1 MLPSRVA
8 LPPDLGKHSIL
19 WLAGLAAT
27 VVYLKLSPGSL
38 LMPDSPGYIYFDPGR
53 PVGYPFFLAVIKF
66 FTGGYEHV
74 GPIQIVMLGVSSAVV
89 ASVVGHTTQRWII
102 ALVLEIGLLAYPAPF
117 KSANVIASD
126 ALSTCLYLLFIA
138 SLFWFGA
145 RPSLRRYLPLCL
157 IVFLAIT
164 VRPVNIAMV
173 PGALAAGLYF
183 LGLKSAIRSS
193 GPILAAAILGICIT
207 PATNYLLHGSPKSYT
222 PLVRGLFAKA
232 IFGTPPETSAMVDAD
247 LAFIR
252 QSVLPLNDYIQKA
265 PPEFR
270 DLMRRSI
277 SDYLRFNVIIPTLVE
292 RHRFQR
298 SVEVDPILLSYTR
311 EHIRRDPL
319 YFLGQI
325 AREYVNLA
333 RNYTFITRDEREQYQ
348 EFLENNPP
356 PLPALVPD
364 PTDYK
369 KRLLPAAIAEMHSK
383 SSYVPGEAD
392 EMKIEAPQARPMVLT
407 LAIDAIQVLAVAISL
422 GSLLLL
428 PILSFKS
435 RVGSVWAIIGIAS
448 VLIQMNMV
456 ATALVETAL
465 PRYMYP
471 IWPLLWLV
479 LVLAGWKLWSIA
491 ATPRM
496 ASGSTSDELFVF
508 RSQVGHVV
516 PELRHA
522 AATTAMD

>member
-1 MLPSRVA
+1 
-8 LPPDLGKHSIL
+8 
-19 WLAGLAAT
+19 
-27 VVYLKLSPGSL
+27 
-38 LMPDSPGYIYFDPGR
+38 MPDSPGYIYFDPGR

-66 FTGGYEHV
+66 FTGGYELV
-74 GPIQIVMLGVSSAVV
+74 GPVQIVMLGVSSAVV
-89 ASVVGHTTQRWII
+89 ASVLAYATQRWII

-117 KSANVIASD
+117 KSANVIGSD
-126 ALSTCLYLLFIA
+126 PLSTCLYLWFIA

-145 RPSLRRYLPLCL
+145 GPSLRRYLPICL
-157 IVFLAIT
+157 IVFLGIT

-207 PATNYLLHGSPKSYT
+207 PATNYFLHGSTKSTT
-222 PLVRGLFAKA
+222 PLVAGLFGKA
-232 IFGTPPETSAMVDAD
+232 ILGTPPEPSVADDAD
-247 LAFIR
+247 LTFIR
-252 QSVLPLNDYIQKA
+252 QSVLPFSNYIENA

-270 DLMRRSI
+270 DLMRMSI
-277 SDYLRFNVIIPTLVE
+277 DAILRYGVIFPTLIE
-292 RHRFQR
+292 RHRPQR
-298 SVEVDPILLSYTR
+298 VDELDPILLSYTR
-311 EHIRRDPL
+311 EHIRRHPL

-325 AREYVNLA
+325 ARDYVNLA
-333 RNYTFITRDEREQYQ
+333 RNYTFLTRYQREKYQ
-348 EFLENNPP
+348 EFLELNPP

-364 PTDYK
+364 DYK
-369 KRLLPAAIAEMHSK
+369 KRLLPAAIAEMP
-383 SSYVPGEAD
+383 YVAGDAEK
-392 EMKIEAPQARPMVLT
+392 MKIEAPEARPMVLI

-428 PILSFKS
+428 PILAFKK
-435 RVGSVWAIIGIAS
+435 RVESVWAIIGIAA
-448 VLIQMNMV
+448 VMIQMNMLAV
-456 ATALVETAL
+456 ALCQFAE

-491 ATPRM
+491 TSPRM

-508 RSQVGHVV
+508 RSRAGHAV

-522 AATTAMD
+522 AAATATD

>member
-1 MLPSRVA
+1 MLPSRLA
-8 LPPDLGKHSIL
+8 SRSELGKQSIL
-19 WLAGLAAT
+19 WLAGLAAI
-27 VVYLKLSPGSL
+27 VVYVGLSPGSVL
-38 LMPDSPGYIYFDPGR
+38 NGDSPGYMYFDPGR
-53 PVGYPFFLAVIKF
+53 PVGYPIFLAAIKF
-66 FTGGYEHV
+66 LSRGYEHV
-74 GPIQIVMLGVSSAVV
+74 GTAQIVLLGVSSVVV
-89 ASVVGHTTQRWII
+89 ASVVLHTTQRWLI
-102 ALVLEIGLLAYPAPF
+102 ALVLEIGLLVYPAPF
-117 KSANVIASD
+117 TSAHTIASD

-138 SLFWFGA
+138 ALFWFGA

-164 VRPVNIAMV
+164 VRPVNLAMV

-183 LGLKSAIRSS
+183 LGLKSVIRSS
-193 GPILAAAILGICIT
+193 APILAAAILGICIT

-232 IFGTPPETSAMVDAD
+232 IFGTRPETSAMVDAD

-252 QSVLPLNDYIQKA
+252 QSVLPVNDYIQNA

-270 DLMRRSI
+270 DLMRKSI
-277 SDYLRFNVIIPTLVE
+277 SGYLRFGVIIPTLVE
-292 RHRFQR
+292 RHRVQHG
-298 SVEVDPILLSYTR
+298 EEIDPILLSYTR
-311 EHIRRDPL
+311 EYVRRDPL

-325 AREYVNLA
+325 AWEYVNLA
-333 RNYTFITRDEREQYQ
+333 RNYTFITRYEREKYQ
-348 EFLENNPP
+348 EFLDLNPP

-364 PTDYK
+364 RTNYAM
-369 KRLLPAAIAEMHSK
+369 RLFPAAIAEMHFT
-383 SSYVPGEAD
+383 SSYAPAVED
-392 EMKIEAPQARPMVLT
+392 EEMKIEAPPARPTVLI

-428 PILSFKS
+428 PILAFKK
-435 RVGSVWAIIGIAS
+435 RVSSVWAIIGIAS
-448 VLIQMNMV
+448 VMIQMNMV

-491 ATPRM
+491 TTPRM
-496 ASGSTSDELFVF
+496 ASGSTSDELFAF
-508 RSQVGHVV
+508 KF
-516 PELRHA
+516 
-522 AATTAMD
+522 

>member
-1 MLPSRVA
+1 MLPNRVA
-8 LPPDLGKHSIL
+8 LPSDLAKHSIL
-19 WLAGLAAT
+19 WLAGLAAA
-27 VVYLKLSPGSL
+27 VVYLNLSPGSL
-38 LMPDSPGYIYFDPGR
+38 LMGDSPGYIYFDPGR
-53 PVGYPFFLAVIKF
+53 PVGYPFFLAGIKF

-74 GPIQIVMLGVSSAVV
+74 GPVQIVMLAVSSAVV
-89 ASVVGHTTQRWII
+89 ASVVAHTTERWIM

-117 KSANVIASD
+117 KSANVIGSD
-126 ALSTCLYLLFIA
+126 PLSTCLYLLFIA

-157 IVFLAIT
+157 IVFLAIP
-164 VRPVNIAMV
+164 VRPVNIAMI

-193 GPILAAAILGICIT
+193 ATVLVAAILGICIT

-232 IFGTPPETSAMVDAD
+232 ISGTPPETSAMVDAD

-252 QSVLPLNDYIQKA
+252 QSVLPLNNYIQKA

-277 SDYLRFNVIIPTLVE
+277 NGYLRFGVIIPTLVE
-292 RHRFQR
+292 RHRVQHGQ
-298 SVEVDPILLSYTR
+298 EIDPILLSYTR
-311 EHIRRDPL
+311 EYIRRDPL

-325 AREYVNLA
+325 ARDYVNLA
-333 RNYTFITRDEREQYQ
+333 RNYTFITRYEREKYQ
-348 EFLENNPP
+348 EFLELNPP

-364 PTDYK
+364 PTDYRK
-369 KRLLPAAIAEMHSK
+369 GLLPAAIAEMHGK
-383 SSYVPGEAD
+383 SSYVPGDAEKM
-392 EMKIEAPQARPMVLT
+392 ELEAPQARPMVLI
-407 LAIDAIQVLAVAISL
+407 LAIDAIQVFAVAISL

-428 PILSFKS
+428 PILAFKK
-435 RVGSVWAIIGIAS
+435 RVDSVWAIIGIAS
-448 VLIQMNMV
+448 VMIQMNML
-456 ATALVETAL
+456 ATALGEIAE
-465 PRYMYP
+465 PRFMYP

-491 ATPRM
+491 TSLRM

-508 RSQVGHVV
+508 RSRVGHAV

-522 AATTAMD
+522 AAATAMD

>member
-1 MLPSRVA
+1 M
-8 LPPDLGKHSIL
+8 
-19 WLAGLAAT
+19 
-27 VVYLKLSPGSL
+27 
-38 LMPDSPGYIYFDPGR
+38 YFDPGR
-53 PVGYPFFLAVIKF
+53 PVGYPFFLAAIKF
-66 FTGGYEHV
+66 LTGDYEHV
-74 GPIQIVMLGVSSAVV
+74 ATTQIVLLGVSSVVV
-89 ASVVGHTTQRWII
+89 ASVVLHTTQRWLI
-102 ALVLEIGLLAYPAPF
+102 ALVLEIGLLVYPAPF
-117 KSANVIASD
+117 TSAHTIGSD

-138 SLFWFGA
+138 ALFWFGA

-164 VRPVNIAMV
+164 VRPVNITMV

-193 GPILAAAILGICIT
+193 APILAAAILGICIT

-222 PLVRGLFAKA
+222 PLVRGLFFKA

-252 QSVLPLNDYIQKA
+252 QSVLPLNDYIQNA

-270 DLMRRSI
+270 DLMRKSI
-277 SDYLRFNVIIPTLVE
+277 SSYLSYGVILPTLVE
-292 RHRFQR
+292 RHRVQHG
-298 SVEVDPILLSYTR
+298 EEIDPILLRYTR

-325 AREYVNLA
+325 ARDYVNLA
-333 RNYTFITRDEREQYQ
+333 RNYTFITRNEREKYQ
-348 EFLENNPP
+348 EFLELNPP

-364 PTDYK
+364 QTDYT
-369 KRLLPAAIAEMHSK
+369 KRLLPAAIAEMHST
-383 SSYVPGEAD
+383 SSYAPAVEAE
-392 EMKIEAPQARPMVLT
+392 EMKIEAPQARPVVLILT
-407 LAIDAIQVLAVAISL
+407 IDAIQVLAVAISL

-428 PILSFKS
+428 PILAFKK
-435 RVGSVWAIIGIAS
+435 RVDSVWVIIGIAS
-448 VLIQMNMV
+448 MMIQMNML
-456 ATALVETAL
+456 AIALSVIAL

-471 IWPLLWLV
+471 IWPLLCLV

-491 ATPRM
+491 TSPRM
-496 ASGSTSDELFVF
+496 ANGSTSDELFVF
-508 RSQVGHVV
+508 RSRVGHAV

-522 AATTAMD
+522 AVATVMN